1 MYHPTAVRFVPLTSA
16 RRPEHRPQLV
26 VRVAHVEDARVAGVE
41 RAERDVLRRQARRGR
56 APQFAIPKNESAVS
70 FRQSASGIVPGFC
83 TEFDG
88 TA

>member
-1 MYHPTAVRFVPLTSA
+1 MTRESPVSSVPSVTFCGGSPTRA
-16 RRPEHRPQLV
+16 R
-26 VRVAHVEDARVAGVE
+26 
-41 RAERDVLRRQARRGR
+41 
-56 APQFAIPKNESAVS
+56 PQFAIPKNESCVS